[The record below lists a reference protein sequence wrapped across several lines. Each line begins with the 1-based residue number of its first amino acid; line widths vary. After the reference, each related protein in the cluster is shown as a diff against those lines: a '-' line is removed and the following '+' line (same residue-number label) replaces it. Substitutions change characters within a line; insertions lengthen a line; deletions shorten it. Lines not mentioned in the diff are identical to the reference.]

1 MLFKNIFLSTI
12 LILIVCMAIWANVVN
27 DKRDVLVY
35 DDLNYLT
42 LNYIDLDSLKIN
54 LVENKFM
61 IDSLFNQEFSFTKL
75 EKHLENID
83 YFNNSNVYRTV
94 DSKINLQINEK
105 DAVMF
110 LEYQNRYVDSEG
122 KMIPF
127 SKIYR
132 TETVYF
138 VGQIDSINLNN
149 ALEVSSQ
156 IKNDDFLNGHIDYIF
171 LDSIHM
177 NLKPVNEK
185 FLINFGN
192 FNRISSKLKK
202 YKIFYAAKHKSDLFS
217 TVKNI
222 NLSFKNQ
229 VVIEKLK
236 Q

>member
-1 MLFKNIFLSTI
+1 MSTI

-27 DKRDVLVY
+27 DKRDVIVY
-35 DDLNYLT
+35 EDLNYLT

-54 LVENKFM
+54 LVENKFI

-110 LEYQNRYVDSEG
+110 LEYQNTYVDSEG
-122 KMIPF
+122 KMIPL
-127 SKIYR
+127 SKIYSP
-132 TETVYF
+132 ETVYF
-138 VGQIDSINLNN
+138 VGQIDSVNLIN

-156 IKNDDFLNGHIDYIF
+156 IKSDDFLSGHIDYIF
-171 LDSIHM
+171 LDSINM
-177 NLKPVNEK
+177 NLKPVNEN

-202 YKIFYAAKHKSDLFS
+202 YKIFYAAKNKSDLFS

>member
-54 LVENKFM
+54 LVENKF
-61 IDSLFNQEFSFTKL
+61 INDSLFNRDFSFTEL

-122 KMIPF
+122 NMIPL
-127 SKIYR
+127 SKIYSP
-132 TETVYF
+132 ETVYF
-138 VGQIDSINLNN
+138 VGQIDSINLIN
-149 ALEVSSQ
+149 ALEVSSH
-156 IKNDDFLNGHIDYIF
+156 IKNDDFLTEHIDYIF

-177 NLKPVNEK
+177 NLKPVNEN

-202 YKIFYAAKHKSDLFS
+202 YKIFYGVKHNSDSFS
-217 TVKNI
+217 KIKNI

-229 VVIEKLK
+229 VVIEK
-236 Q
+236 

>member
-54 LVENKFM
+54 LVENKF
-61 IDSLFNQEFSFTKL
+61 INDSLFNQEFSFTEL
-75 EKHLENID
+75 ENHLENID

-122 KMIPF
+122 NMIPL
-127 SKIYR
+127 SKIYSP
-132 TETVYF
+132 ETVYF
-138 VGQIDSINLNN
+138 VGQIDSINLIN
-149 ALEVSSQ
+149 ALEVSSH
-156 IKNDDFLNGHIDYIF
+156 IKNDDFLTEHID
-171 LDSIHM
+171 
-177 NLKPVNEK
+177 
-185 FLINFGN
+185 
-192 FNRISSKLKK
+192 
-202 YKIFYAAKHKSDLFS
+202 
-217 TVKNI
+217 
-222 NLSFKNQ
+222 
-229 VVIEKLK
+229 
-236 Q
+236 

>member
-12 LILIVCMAIWANVVN
+12 LILIVCLAIWANVVN
-27 DKRDVLVY
+27 DKRDVIVY
-35 DDLNYLT
+35 EDLNYLT

-54 LVENKFM
+54 LVENKFI
-61 IDSLFNQEFSFTKL
+61 IDSLFNQEFSFIKL

-122 KMIPF
+122 KMIPL
-127 SKIYR
+127 SKIYSP
-132 TETVYF
+132 ETVYF
-138 VGQIDSINLNN
+138 VGQIDSVNLIN
-149 ALEVSSQ
+149 ALEVSSK
-156 IKNDDFLNGHIDYIF
+156 IKSDDFLNGHIDYIF
-171 LDSIHM
+171 LDSIQM
-177 NLKPVNEK
+177 NLKPVNEN

-202 YKIFYAAKHKSDLFS
+202 YKIFYAAKYKSDLFS

>member
-54 LVENKFM
+54 LVENKF
-61 IDSLFNQEFSFTKL
+61 INDSLFNREFSFTEL

-94 DSKINLQINEK
+94 DAKINLQINEK

-122 KMIPF
+122 NMIPL
-127 SKIYR
+127 SKIYSP
-132 TETVYF
+132 ETVYF
-138 VGQIDSINLNN
+138 VGQIDSINLIN
-149 ALEVSSQ
+149 ALEVSSH
-156 IKNDDFLNGHIDYIF
+156 IKNDDFLTEHIDYIF

-177 NLKPVNEK
+177 NLKPVNEN

-202 YKIFYAAKHKSDLFS
+202 YKIFYGVKHNSDSFS
-217 TVKNI
+217 KIKNI

-229 VVIEKLK
+229 VVIEK
-236 Q
+236 

>member
-27 DKRDVLVY
+27 DKRDALVY

-61 IDSLFNQEFSFTKL
+61 IDSLFNQEFSFTEL
-75 EKHLENID
+75 ENHLENID

-94 DSKINLQINEK
+94 DAKINLQINEK

-122 KMIPF
+122 KMIPL
-127 SKIYR
+127 SKIY
-132 TETVYF
+132 TPETVYF

-156 IKNDDFLNGHIDYIF
+156 IKNDDFLNRHIDYIF

-177 NLKPVNEK
+177 NLKPVNEN

-202 YKIFYAAKHKSDLFS
+202 YKIFYATKHKSDLFS

>member
-61 IDSLFNQEFSFTKL
+61 IDSLFNQEFSFTEL
-75 EKHLENID
+75 ENHLENID

-94 DSKINLQINEK
+94 DAKINLQINEK

-122 KMIPF
+122 KMIPL
-127 SKIYR
+127 SKIY
-132 TETVYF
+132 TPETVFF

-156 IKNDDFLNGHIDYIF
+156 IKNDNFLTGHIDYIF

-177 NLKPVNEK
+177 NLKPVNEN

-202 YKIFYAAKHKSDLFS
+202 YKIFYGVKHNSDSFS
-217 TVKNI
+217 KIKNI

-229 VVIEKLK
+229 VVIEK
-236 Q
+236 

>member
-27 DKRDVLVY
+27 DKRDVLVN

-54 LVENKFM
+54 LVENKF
-61 IDSLFNQEFSFTKL
+61 INDSLFNQEFSFTEL
-75 EKHLENID
+75 ENHLENID

-94 DSKINLQINEK
+94 DAKINLQINEK

-122 KMIPF
+122 KMIPL
-127 SKIYR
+127 SKIYSP
-132 TETVYF
+132 ETVYF
-138 VGQIDSINLNN
+138 VGQIDSINLIN

-156 IKNDDFLNGHIDYIF
+156 IKNDDFLTGHIDYIF

-177 NLKPVNEK
+177 NLKPVNEN

-192 FNRISSKLKK
+192 FNRISRKLKK
-202 YKIFYAAKHKSDLFS
+202 YKIFYGVKHNSDSFS
-217 TVKNI
+217 KIKNI

-229 VVIEKLK
+229 VVIEK
-236 Q
+236 

>member
-1 MLFKNIFLSTI
+1 MLFKNIFLSTL

-27 DKRDVLVY
+27 DKRDVLIY

-42 LNYIDLDSLKIN
+42 LNYIDPDSLKIN

-61 IDSLFNQEFSFTKL
+61 IDSLFNKEFSFNKL

-83 YFNNSNVYRTV
+83 YFNNSNVYRTI
-94 DSKINLQINEK
+94 DSKINLEINEK

-110 LEYQNRYVDSEG
+110 LEYRNRYVDTEG
-122 KMIPF
+122 EMIPL
-127 SKIYR
+127 SKIYSP
-132 TETVYF
+132 ETVYF
-138 VGQIDSINLNN
+138 VGQIDSINLINV
-149 ALEVSSQ
+149 LDVGSQ
-156 IKNDDFLNGHIDYIF
+156 IKNDNFLNGHIDYIF
-171 LDSIHM
+171 LDSINM
-177 NLKPVNEK
+177 NLKPVNEN

-192 FNRISSKLKK
+192 FDRINSKLNK

-217 TVKNI
+217 NVKNI

>member
-27 DKRDVLVY
+27 DKRDALVY

-122 KMIPF
+122 KMIPL
-127 SKIYR
+127 SKIY
-132 TETVYF
+132 TPETVYF

-202 YKIFYAAKHKSDLFS
+202 YKIFYAAKYKSDFFS
-217 TVKNI
+217 NVKNI

>member
-54 LVENKFM
+54 LVENKF
-61 IDSLFNQEFSFTKL
+61 INDSLFNQEFSFTEL
-75 EKHLENID
+75 ENHLENID

-122 KMIPF
+122 KMIPL
-127 SKIYR
+127 SKIY
-132 TETVYF
+132 TPETVYF

-177 NLKPVNEK
+177 NLKPVNEN

-202 YKIFYAAKHKSDLFS
+202 YKIFYGVKHNSDSFS
-217 TVKNI
+217 KIKNI

-229 VVIEKLK
+229 VVIEK
-236 Q
+236 

>member
-12 LILIVCMAIWANVVN
+12 LILIVCIAIWANVVN
-27 DKRDVLVY
+27 DKRDVIVY
-35 DDLNYLT
+35 EDLNYLT

-54 LVENKFM
+54 LVENKFI

-83 YFNNSNVYRTV
+83 YFDNSNVYRTV

-122 KMIPF
+122 KMIPL
-127 SKIYR
+127 SKIY
-132 TETVYF
+132 TPETVYF
-138 VGQIDSINLNN
+138 VGQIDSINLIN

-156 IKNDDFLNGHIDYIF
+156 IKNDDFLNRHIDYIF

-177 NLKPVNEK
+177 NLKPVNEN